1 MLALIR
7 KETGAFGRERA
18 GARRGGGRE
27 SEMRRRV
34 VVGGGRP
41 PRTRRR
47 RFIQSENREYA
58 RGPVG
63 RR

>member
-34 VVGGGRP
+34 VVGRP